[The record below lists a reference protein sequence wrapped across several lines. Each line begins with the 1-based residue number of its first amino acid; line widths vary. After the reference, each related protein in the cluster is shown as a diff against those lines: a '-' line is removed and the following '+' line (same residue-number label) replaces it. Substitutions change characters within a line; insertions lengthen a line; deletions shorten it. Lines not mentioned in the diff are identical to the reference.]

1 MIDIS
6 PEIFTIIM
14 IVGILVGVLT
24 GFPLGLVL
32 GSLGLIIGFFIFGT
46 NVAHLIYQRSIMVIT
61 SYVILAVP
69 LFVFMGNILERS
81 GITERLYD
89 ALYVWL
95 GAFRGGLA
103 IATVI
108 IGTILAACVGI
119 IAASITMLSLIAVPS
134 MLKRGYSKSLAAGAT
149 CAGGTLGILIP
160 PSVMLVIYGPVA
172 GISVGKL
179 FFGAFL
185 PGFTLSLLYCSYI
198 AIRSF
203 LQPSVAPAIPVEERK
218 IPFMKK
224 TLTLA
229 YALVPPALLILSVL
243 GSIFFGI
250 APPTEAAGIGASAA
264 VLLALAYRKLT
275 WKGLAEAGLLTVK
288 ICGMIFLIFTMSQAF
303 VGVFVGAGGAQVVN
317 EFILATPG
325 GKWGAFAV
333 VMFMVFILG
342 MFIDFLGIILII
354 VPIINPIIPVLGF
367 DPLWFGIMI
376 CVNLQMSFMTPP
388 FAPGLFIAYGTIP
401 KEWNVTM
408 GDIIRGA
415 IPFVILIM
423 VGLIL
428 CVIFPQIILWLPG
441 QMIK

>member
-6 PEIFTIIM
+6 PEILTIIM
-14 IVGILVGVLT
+14 IVGILAGVLT

-32 GSLGLIIGFFIFGT
+32 GSLGLIIGFLIFGT

-61 SYVILAVP
+61 NYVILAVP

-103 IATVI
+103 IATVL

-134 MLKRGYSKSLAAGAT
+134 MLKRGYSKSFAAGAT

-179 FFGAFL
+179 FFGAFI
-185 PGFTLSLLYCSYI
+185 PGFTLSFLYCSYI

-203 LQPSVAPAIPVEERK
+203 LQPSIAPAIPVEERK

-243 GSIFFGI
+243 GTIFFGI
-250 APPTEAAGIGASAA
+250 APPTEAAGIGATAA

-275 WKGLAEAGLLTVK
+275 WQALKEAGLLTAK

-317 EFILATPG
+317 DLILATPG
-325 GKWGAFAV
+325 GKWGAFAM

-415 IPFVILIM
+415 IPFVIMII
-423 VGLIL
+423 VGIAL
-428 CVIFPQIILWLPG
+428 CVIFPQIILWLPSM
-441 QMIK
+441 MIK